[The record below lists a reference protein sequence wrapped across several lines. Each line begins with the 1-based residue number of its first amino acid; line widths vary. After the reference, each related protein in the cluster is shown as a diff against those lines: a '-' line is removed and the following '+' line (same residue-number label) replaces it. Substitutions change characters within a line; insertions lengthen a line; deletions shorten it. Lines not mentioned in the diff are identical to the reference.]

1 MRIILYHWSNQPNLK
16 IIDPKLIVTL
26 GKHSMERF
34 FPTRKISQIH
44 GKALRKNI
52 SEIGVKVFY
61 ALYHPAAAL
70 YNGSMRSILISDF
83 KKIPKILEAIENAV
97 SGLKYDVTSSNISK
111 NGNYYSLNLTLTV
124 PNEVVRDLI
133 YQKLDSSDSIK
144 IVF

>member
-1 MRIILYHWSNQPNLK
+1 MILDSNQKPEITYPCEWSYK
-16 IIDPKLIVTL
+16 II
-26 GKHSMERF
+26 GN
-34 FPTRKISQIH
+34 
-44 GKALRKNI
+44 NI
-52 SEIGVKVFY
+52 
-61 ALYHPAAAL
+61 
-70 YNGSMRSILISDF
+70 D
-83 KKIPKILEAIENAV
+83 KILEAIENAV

>member
-1 MRIILYHWSNQPNLK
+1 MILDSNKRPEIAYPCEWPYK
-16 IIDPKLIVTL
+16 IIGNNVD
-26 GKHSMERF
+26 
-34 FPTRKISQIH
+34 
-44 GKALRKNI
+44 
-52 SEIGVKVFY
+52 
-61 ALYHPAAAL
+61 
-70 YNGSMRSILISDF
+70 
-83 KKIPKILEAIENAV
+83 KILEAIENAV

>member
-1 MRIILYHWSNQPNLK
+1 MILDSNKRPEIAYPCEWSYK
-16 IIDPKLIVTL
+16 IIGNNVD
-26 GKHSMERF
+26 
-34 FPTRKISQIH
+34 
-44 GKALRKNI
+44 
-52 SEIGVKVFY
+52 
-61 ALYHPAAAL
+61 
-70 YNGSMRSILISDF
+70 
-83 KKIPKILEAIENAV
+83 KILEAIENAV

>member
-1 MRIILYHWSNQPNLK
+1 MILDSNKRPEITYPCEWSYK
-16 IIDPKLIVTL
+16 IIGNNVD
-26 GKHSMERF
+26 
-34 FPTRKISQIH
+34 
-44 GKALRKNI
+44 
-52 SEIGVKVFY
+52 
-61 ALYHPAAAL
+61 
-70 YNGSMRSILISDF
+70 
-83 KKIPKILEAIENAV
+83 KILEAIENAV